1 MFRLC
6 LSFVRILL
14 SNKEEIVMSNN
25 NNEKYRNPALR
36 RKYIIRFI
44 GRCVVLL
51 ISVLLFIFRKD
62 QFEVL
67 DGWNFFKKFSI
78 FHLLWAVWIV
88 DMVFQVI
95 PARKIIPIGSQ
106 KHLRAHFIRA
116 KEKINKD
123 ALKSYI
129 VSTTKSAYRVMLL
142 WIALLAV
149 ISSMYYAGVLSK
161 SHLLMISILFYV
173 FDLICVLIW
182 CPFRLMMGN
191 KCCTTCRIFNWDH
204 FMMFSP
210 IVFMGGFF
218 SLSLFAFAVAVLI
231 VWEVCVFLYPERF
244 WEKSNMALKCSEC
257 TDKLCTQY
265 CQRLRKK
272 SADTPTEQ

>member
-1 MFRLC
+1 MP
-6 LSFVRILL
+6 
-14 SNKEEIVMSNN
+14 NTNN
-25 NNEKYRNPALR
+25 RNSENSALR
-36 RKYIIRFI
+36 NRYIARLV

-51 ISVLLFIFRKD
+51 ISVLIFFLKPEE
-62 QFEVL
+62 FYVIE
-67 DGWNFFKKFSI
+67 GFNFFYKLSI
-78 FHLLWAVWIV
+78 FHLLWIIWVV
-88 DMVFQVI
+88 DMILQLV
-95 PARKIIPIGSQ
+95 PARRIIPIGSQ
-106 KHLRAHFIRA
+106 KHLRAHFVRA

-129 VSTTKSAYRVMLL
+129 VSTTKSAYKVMIL
-142 WIALLAV
+142 WCALLA
-149 ISSMYYAGVLSK
+149 IIAGMYYTGVLTK

-210 IVFMGGFF
+210 VVFAGGFF
-218 SLSLFAFAVAVLI
+218 ALSLFALSIVVLFI
-231 VWEVCVFLYPERF
+231 WELCVFLYPERF
-244 WEKSNMALKCSEC
+244 WEGSNMALKCSEC

-272 SADTPTEQ
+272 NSALKTDED